1 MVRNLNIF
9 VNVPEIS
16 RKNRN
21 IDIQQETDS
30 DPGGQDR
37 TNKTLFSPT

>member
-21 IDIQQETDS
+21 IDIQQEIDN
-30 DPGGQDR
+30 PGGQDR